1 MNYGYNRGDRIPLV
15 VGLPDKPYTLAV
27 CTDDTRFMDTA
38 SARVRHRFNIEKL
51 EMLGWSVMY
60 VWSVGMFVDPD
71 KEVDRIVAYL
81 ANAYDGKYND
91 KNKGSHK
98 GNRASGSGR
107 GPGSGSG
114 TGSDGNPEKEPE
126 VSGRD
131 FSGDGSSRHSGR
143 SSGKRQRPGNG
154 SSAAAHGKAS

>member
-27 CTDDTRFMDTA
+27 CTDDAQFMDTA
-38 SARVRHRFNIEKL
+38 SARVRHRFNVEKL

-81 ANAYDGKYND
+81 ANAYDGKYID
-91 KNKGSHK
+91 KNKGNRK
-98 GNRASGSGR
+98 GNGASGSGK
-107 GPGSGSG
+107 GLGSGSG
-114 TGSDGNPEKEPE
+114 TGSDGDTEKE
-126 VSGRD
+126 SGV
-131 FSGDGSSRHSGR
+131 FGRHSGG
-143 SSGKRQRPGNG
+143 SPEKQQRPGNG
-154 SSAAAHGKAS
+154 SSTAAHGKAS